1 MKKIKKVKIGV
12 VGVGH
17 LGKHHVRHYS
27 KLDNVDLVGVFDTD
41 LQVSK
46 SIAEKYKIKNF
57 KNYNELVKQV
67 DAVSIVTPT
76 RSHYEVSKFFL
87 NNQKHVLIE
96 KPITSTVL
104 EADDLIKIAN
114 MNNVLIQVGHI
125 ERFNPALFPL
135 RELELDPKYLEIQR
149 LAPYTSR
156 GTDVPVV
163 LDLMIH
169 DIDLALSLVNSNV
182 KSINANGVSIMTN
195 SIDIANARI
204 EFEDGCIANLTSS
217 RISLKKMRK
226 TRIFQED
233 AYISINFL
241 EKEFQVVKI
250 RDKHKGEVE
259 SCLIVKNNLG
269 EEKVIFFEN
278 PKVESINSIEA
289 ELNDFYK
296 SIKFKSDSKVSL
308 NDGIKALE
316 IAEEIMR
323 QL

>member
-1 MKKIKKVKIGV
+1 MAKEKGIIGQ
-12 VGVGH
+12 VGFVE
-17 LGKHHVRHYS
+17 R
-27 KLDNVDLVGVFDTD
+27 
-41 LQVSK
+41 
-46 SIAEKYKIKNF
+46 
-57 KNYNELVKQV
+57 YNEVFISCREFINNPKF
-67 DAVSIVTPT
+67 IE
-76 RSHYEVSKFFL
+76 SHRLS
-87 NNQKHVLIE
+87 
-96 KPITSTVL
+96 
-104 EADDLIKIAN
+104 D
-114 MNNVLIQVGHI
+114 
-125 ERFNPALFPL
+125 FNP
-135 RELELDPKYLEIQR
+135 
-149 LAPYTSR
+149 R
-156 GTDVPVV
+156 GTDVSVIM
-163 LDLMIH
+163 DLMIH
-169 DIDLALSLVNSNV
+169 DIDIILSINKSNV
-182 KSINANGVSIMTN
+182 KKIDASGVSIISSTP
-195 SIDIANARI
+195 DIANARI

-250 RDKHKGEVE
+250 RDKHKGEAE
-259 SCLIVKNNLG
+259 SSLIVKNNLG

-278 PKVESINSIEA
+278 PKVQSINSIEA